1 MVQIAQSTGAEHTA
15 IGCVAFDVERG
26 PDWLL
31 VRLGAPA
38 AGISDWAGLA
48 DTLWSVLDQHFI
60 YRLVLDCERAGLVDS
75 TLMGQLVL
83 LERRIR
89 KQGGLLRLCSLSE
102 ASQQALHQCRL
113 EGRLPHFDTRAEAIL
128 GHRPLQPR

>member
-1 MVQIAQSTGAEHTA
+1 MVQIAQGTAAEHSA
-15 IGCVAFDVERG
+15 IGGVPFEVERG

-31 VRLGAPA
+31 VRLGAPV
-38 AGISDWAGLA
+38 AGVSDWAGLA
-48 DTLWSVLDQHFI
+48 DTLWSMLDQHFI
-60 YRLVLDCERAGLVDS
+60 YRLVLDCELAGLVDS

-113 EGRLPHFDTRAEAIL
+113 DGRLPHFETRTEAIL
-128 GHRPLQPR
+128 GHRPSQPR

>member
-1 MVQIAQSTGAEHTA
+1 MLQIAQGIAAEHSTV
-15 IGCVAFDVERG
+15 GCVPFDVERG
-26 PDWLL
+26 PESLI

-38 AGISDWAGLA
+38 AGVSDWAGLA
-48 DTLWSVLDQHFI
+48 DALWSVLDQHFI
-60 YRLVLDCERAGLVDS
+60 YRLVLDCELAGLVDS

-89 KQGGLLRLCSLSE
+89 KRGGLLRLCGLSE

-113 EGRLPHFDTRAEAIL
+113 DGRLPHFETRTDAIL
-128 GHRPLQPR
+128 GHRPSQPR